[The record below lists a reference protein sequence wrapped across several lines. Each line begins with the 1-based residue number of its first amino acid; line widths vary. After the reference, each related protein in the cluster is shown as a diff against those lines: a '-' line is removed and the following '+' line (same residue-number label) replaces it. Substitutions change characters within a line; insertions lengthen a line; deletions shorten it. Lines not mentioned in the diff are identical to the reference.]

1 MLFNYDWKAPT
12 DWLAGNESLTWGAT
26 SLTDNVAVV
35 WSKEERRHYGFSLE
49 TGQYLWVTD
58 AENYLDIYDAG
69 RVIYQGK
76 LISVGQ
82 AGIVYCFDL
91 TTGKTMWTYAGDDPY
106 REVLWSDN
114 WPVDQYFPCNGKI
127 YFFQQEHSANQPLPR
142 GAPAY
147 CLNATTGEVIWRVD
161 GLIRDNHWGS
171 EAIMGDSVIAIANTY
186 DQQIYTM
193 GKGPSAMTVEA
204 PMADITL
211 GSGLVIRGTVT
222 DVSPGTTQTSLK
234 LRFPYGVPAMSDD
247 SQGDWMKYVYVQFPR
262 PTNVTGVE
270 VTLTV
275 LDANNNFREI
285 GKTTSNSDGLFT
297 FNWIPDIAGQFT
309 VYASFGG
316 SKSYFPSQAVT
327 SFAVDPAPP
336 TPAATQALIQST
348 ADLYF
353 VPAIAGLFVA
363 MIVVG
368 LLVVLFLRKR
378 P

>member
-1 MLFNYDWKAPT
+1 
-12 DWLAGNESLTWGAT
+12 
-26 SLTDNVAVV
+26 
-35 WSKEERRHYGFSLE
+35 
-49 TGQYLWVTD
+49 
-58 AENYLDIYDAG
+58 LDIYDAG
-69 RVIYQGK
+69 RVLYEGK

-91 TTGKTMWTYAGDDPY
+91 KTGKTMWTYAGNDPY

-186 DQQIYTM
+186 DQQIYTL

-204 PMADITL
+204 PVADITL
-211 GSGLVIRGTVT
+211 GSGLVIRGTVP

-234 LRFPYGVPAMSDD
+234 LRFPYGVPAMSDE
-247 SQGDWMKYVYVQFPR
+247 SQGEWMKYVYVQFPK

-270 VTLTV
+270 VILNV

-309 VYASFGG
+309 VYASFDG
-316 SKSYFPSQAVT
+316 SKSYYPSQAVT
-327 SFAVDPAPP
+327 SFAVDPVPT
-336 TPAATQALIQST
+336 TPAPTEALQTNFATTS
-348 ADLYF
+348 DLLMYLA
-353 VPAIAGLFVA
+353 VGVVAIIVAIA
-363 MIVVG
+363 IVG
-368 LLVVLFLRKR
+368 FLILRKQ